1 MKKLSNDG
9 IDFEVNEQASI
20 LKYINKLK
28 ENQKQQILDKLLS
41 YDNKVLNQAFQ
52 RFKSNTR
59 KPTPFQIVNCLD
71 FELEDDCIGY
81 QIIAEGKLAIVI
93 SSQQNT
99 GFLDIQLP
107 SKKCLFQLY
116 FERIQSLQN
125 LTKQIHGE
133 CQPILIFIMT
143 TSFNHEI
150 IASNLQNSNFYG
162 LKEHQIFFFQQDCLP
177 LLSMDGQ
184 ILFRNEHQIYEEH
197 IGNGQIYLSKHILE
211 TMKLLGITIIQLCS
225 IENVLCKF
233 GDPYWLGAFT
243 RFKLDLSFKCTQK
256 RNTDEKLPTI
266 VKNDQSLLH
275 LVGNNNSID
284 LENNDIQ
291 IRQVDK
297 LDGVIGQ
304 ALCSLDYA
312 LNLSQNYRFQLQTNF
327 PIRLKKCTYFDYK
340 LNQLIQPQL
349 ATSNA
354 LKFEITYYDALPYCS
369 SQKFGLFR
377 VKREDEYAA
386 IINNSNDNKD
396 TAQTARIAYLKRDQ
410 KWITQLGYHFDLE
423 IEISPQLTYFGEGL
437 HETLQKID
445 INKIKDKS
453 QLNLSLDNKELK
465 MVRGNSDNF
474 QIKQNIKGKNLGTH
488 LTKSVQ
494 ELQNA
499 NVPNLITKEKS
510 SFFQLPLGLQKQ
522 TNSSSRTS
530 LYQKSDTYRDEMQT
544 EKCPYFEN
552 NFRQNAY

>member
-1 MKKLSNDG
+1 MKRLSNDG
-9 IDFEVNEQASI
+9 IDLEINEKASI
-20 LKYINKLK
+20 LKYINTLK
-28 ENQKQQILDKLLS
+28 ENQKQQILEKLLS

-59 KPTPFQIVNCLD
+59 GSIPFQLVNCLD
-71 FELEDDCIGY
+71 FELEDDTIGY

-150 IASNLQNSNFYG
+150 ITSNLQNSNFYG

-266 VKNDQSLLH
+266 VKNDQSHLH
-275 LVGNNNSID
+275 LV
-284 LENNDIQ
+284 ENNDMS
-291 IRQVDK
+291 IRQMDR
-297 LDGVIGQ
+297 LNGVIGQ

-327 PIRLKKCTYFDYK
+327 PIRQKKCTYFDYK
-340 LNQLIQPQL
+340 LNQLVQPQL
-349 ATSNA
+349 ASSNA

-369 SQKFGLFR
+369 IQKFGLFR

-396 TAQTARIAYLKRDQ
+396 TAQTARLAYLQRDL

-423 IEISPQLTYFGEGL
+423 VEISPLLTYFGEGL
-437 HETLQKID
+437 HEILQKID
-445 INKIKDKS
+445 IIKLKDKS
-453 QLNLSLDNKELK
+453 QLNLSFDNKELR
-465 MVRGNSDNF
+465 MVRDYSDNF
-474 QIKQNIKGKNLGTH
+474 QIKQNIKAPNLGTH

-499 NVPNLITKEKS
+499 NILNLITKEKQQ
-510 SFFQLPLGLQKQ
+510 FFQLPLGVQKQ

-530 LYQKSDTYRDEMQT
+530 LYQKSDTYRDGMQT